1 MMKDDVELEA
11 LREKVRLVT
20 ADIVRDVHKRM
31 DLARQIGEIKG
42 RLGIDVRDEK
52 VEQEV
57 RNSVLALADDIGM
70 NQEFTLRL
78 LNILLEES
86 ESLQAQGRPK
96 AQKQTHLAIFAK
108 AKQLEAAGKK
118 IIHMEVGEPDYPPP
132 PSVGDSLSDSFARGK
147 YHYTDTRGTTELREA
162 IAKQAKVHEE
172 QLIITPGGRFGVFS
186 AIVSLLRAGQE
197 MIVIEPAWPA
207 YRECADFAGVRT
219 KVLKTRL
226 EDKWAPDIRHL
237 EEMVT
242 PTTKM
247 IVLNYPNNP
256 TGKILD
262 NRTMDKIV
270 SLAGDSNLYLLS
282 DEVYADY
289 TFDREFHGVLEHG
302 YEKSIMISSFSKRY
316 AMTGF
321 RVGYAISSKE
331 IISKMTRI
339 QAIGITSVAEP
350 MQYAALAAL
359 GKDRLENVKTIKR
372 RLDFIAGKLRGLS
385 LDFVQ
390 PDGAMYLYPKVPNMD
405 DMALVER
412 MLEKGV
418 AVAPGSGFGESYRQF
433 IRISA
438 CRPETELAKGLDVMA
453 AVIKE
458 GN

>member
-1 MMKDDVELEA
+1 MMKDDGELEA

-31 DLARQIGEIKG
+31 DLAREIGEIKG

-70 NQEFTLRL
+70 NREFMLRL

-86 ESLQAQGRPK
+86 ESLQAKRRPQV
-96 AQKQTHLAIFAK
+96 QKQTHLTIFMK
-108 AKQLEAAGKK
+108 ARQLEAAGRN
-118 IIHMEVGEPDYPPP
+118 IIHMEVGEPDYAPPAL
-132 PSVGDSLSDSFARGK
+132 VGDSLSDSFARGK
-147 YHYTDTRGTTELREA
+147 YHYTDTRGTMELRQA

-172 QLIITPGGRFGVFS
+172 QLIVTPGGRFGVFS
-186 AIVSLLRAGQE
+186 AIVSLLRPGQE
-197 MIVIEPAWPA
+197 IIVIEPAWPA

-237 EEMVT
+237 EEMIT

-262 NRTMDKIV
+262 NATMDRIV
-270 SLAGDSNLYLLS
+270 SLAKDNDLFLLS

-289 TFDREFHGVLEHG
+289 AFAREFHGVLEYG
-302 YEKSIMISSFSKRY
+302 YENSIMISSFSKRY

-331 IISKMTRI
+331 IISKMTRV

-359 GKDRLENVKTIKR
+359 GEDHLENVKTMKS
-372 RLDFIAGKLRGLS
+372 RLDFVTRKLLELS

-390 PDGAMYLYPKVPNMD
+390 PDGAMYVYPKIPNMD
-405 DMALVER
+405 DVTLVER

-418 AVAPGSGFGESYRQF
+418 AVAPGSGFGESYKHF

-438 CRPETELAKGLDVMA
+438 CQPEKQLAKGLEVMA

-458 GN
+458 RS

>member
-1 MMKDDVELEA
+1 MMKDDGELEA

-31 DLARQIGEIKG
+31 DLAREIGEIKG

-70 NQEFTLRL
+70 NREFMLRL

-86 ESLQAQGRPK
+86 ESLQAQRRPQV
-96 AQKQTHLAIFAK
+96 QKQTHLAIFMK
-108 AKQLEAAGKK
+108 AKQLEAAGRN
-118 IIHMEVGEPDYPPP
+118 IIHMEVGEPDYAPPAL
-132 PSVGDSLSDSFARGK
+132 VGDSLSDSFARGK
-147 YHYTDTRGTTELREA
+147 YHYTDTRGTMELRQA

-172 QLIITPGGRFGVFS
+172 QLIVTPGGRFGVFS
-186 AIVSLLRAGQE
+186 AIVSLLRPGQE
-197 MIVIEPAWPA
+197 IIVIEPAWPA

-237 EEMVT
+237 EEMIT

-262 NRTMDKIV
+262 NATMDRIV
-270 SLAGDSNLYLLS
+270 SLAKDNDLFLLS

-289 TFDREFHGVLEHG
+289 AFAREFHGVLEYG
-302 YEKSIMISSFSKRY
+302 YQKSIMISSFSKRY

-331 IISKMTRI
+331 IISKMTRV

-359 GKDRLENVKTIKR
+359 GEDHLENVKTMKS
-372 RLDFIAGKLRGLS
+372 RLDFVTRKLLELS

-390 PDGAMYLYPKVPNMD
+390 PDGAMYVYPKIPNMD
-405 DMALVER
+405 DVTLVER

-418 AVAPGSGFGESYRQF
+418 AVAPGSGFGESYKQF

-438 CRPETELAKGLDVMA
+438 CQPEKQLAKGLEVMA

-458 GN
+458 RS